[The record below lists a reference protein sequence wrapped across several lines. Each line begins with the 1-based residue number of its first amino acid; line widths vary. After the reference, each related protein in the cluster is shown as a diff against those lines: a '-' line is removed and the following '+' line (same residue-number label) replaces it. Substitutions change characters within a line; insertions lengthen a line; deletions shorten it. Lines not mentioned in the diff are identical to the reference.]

1 MQDPRDFPQLALA
14 PRFYV
19 VFDSLFD
26 LSSCVVT
33 WAAQLALH
41 TEFEPIPAGL
51 SLILLSH
58 ATKLGVV
65 FSHILSGTA
74 LAPWFNN
81 YHTRWFFTIQGRRE
95 VSWLRLPNKHFK
107 ESLCAL
113 PSAQ

>member
-1 MQDPRDFPQLALA
+1 MIPVSCP
-14 PRFYV
+14 
-19 VFDSLFD
+19 
-26 LSSCVVT
+26 SCVVT
-33 WAAQLALH
+33 CAAQLALH
-41 TEFEPIPAGL
+41 TEVEPIPAGL

-81 YHTRWFFTIQGRRE
+81 YHMRWFFTIQGRRE